1 MIKEE
6 PNNILYLSSYFNKS
20 SILYN
25 GHYVV
30 IKINQVILINQLI
43 WIILLS
49 KITKR
54 YYNSF
59 LQTTLILGQ
68 AWNMIYMDTNSCE
81 WFKITKWIWAKNDG
95 NITSQNQHEKDKKGW
110 S

>member
-20 SILYN
+20 SKLYN

-30 IKINQVILINQLI
+30 IKINQVILTNQLI
-43 WIILLS
+43 WTILLS
-49 KITKR
+49 KIIKR

-68 AWNMIYMDTNSCE
+68 PWNMIY
-81 WFKITKWIWAKNDG
+81 IYIYG
-95 NITSQNQHEKDKKGW
+95 Y
-110 S
+110 